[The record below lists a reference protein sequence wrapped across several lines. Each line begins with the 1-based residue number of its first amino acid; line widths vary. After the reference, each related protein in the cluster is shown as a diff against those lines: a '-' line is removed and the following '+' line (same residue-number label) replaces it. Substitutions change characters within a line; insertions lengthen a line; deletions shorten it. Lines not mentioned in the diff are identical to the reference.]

1 MQMRKITPALIA
13 FWMSTA
19 LASSCFAE
27 SPTLP
32 DNAPIPEENAQATEN
47 GVPQKG
53 IDVPVPEPRPD
64 EPAQPKNDAEQ
75 PAETPA
81 NAPLPQEAPAGQKL
95 EAPAGQKLEAT
106 PAEKVQPASPPDPR
120 SAQSPALQMP
130 IEEMACRQ
138 RLQTLGVSFQNR
150 PAEADVSGCAM
161 PYPMS
166 VKMLGGGV
174 AIEPDALMNC
184 AMAEAA
190 ARFTSEVIAPAAKRD
205 FGTELKSI
213 SQASA
218 YVCRPRNGTTKLSEH
233 AFGNALDIASFKL
246 ADDKVVE
253 VVLRPDEQAARFLGA
268 LRKAACGPFKTVLG
282 PGSNADHATHFHV
295 DLAPRRRGGTVC
307 E

>member
-1 MQMRKITPALIA
+1 MQKRKTTPALIA
-13 FWMSTA
+13 FCLSAA
-19 LASSCFAE
+19 LASSSFAE

-32 DNAPIPEENAQATEN
+32 DNAPIPEENAQATTN
-47 GVPQKG
+47 GVPQRG
-53 IDVPVPEPRPD
+53 VDVPVPEPRPG
-64 EPAQPKNDAEQ
+64 EAAQPENEAEQ

-95 EAPAGQKLEAT
+95 EAM
-106 PAEKVQPASPPDPR
+106 PAETVQPASPPDPR

-174 AIEPDALMNC
+174 AIKPEALMNC

-295 DLAPRRRGGTVC
+295 DLAPRRQGGTVC

>member
-13 FWMSTA
+13 VYLSAA
-19 LASSCFAE
+19 LASGSLAE

-32 DNAPIPEENAQATEN
+32 DNAPIPEENAQATTN
-47 GVPQKG
+47 GVPQRG
-53 IDVPVPEPRPD
+53 VDVPVPEPRPD
-64 EPAQPKNDAEQ
+64 EPAQPEIGAEQPANQ
-75 PAETPA
+75 PAETPE

-95 EAPAGQKLEAT
+95 DTT
-106 PAEKVQPASPPDPR
+106 PAEKVQPALPPDPR

-130 IEEMACRQ
+130 VEEMACRQ

-166 VKMLGGGV
+166 VKTLGGGV
-174 AIEPDALMNC
+174 AIEPEALMNC

-205 FGTELKSI
+205 FGEELKSI

-268 LRKAACGPFKTVLG
+268 LRRAACGPFKTVLG